1 MTQRN
6 ICSIFRFP
14 ACFLAGLLLFA
25 AVLTGCGGLSMEG
38 PNTAMPAMETKA
50 DTVAMKVF
58 EAYGGPD
65 AWAGLRYLRFDF
77 ATGSNAPAEADS
89 AVEQPVRNVHG
100 RHLWDRMTGDYRV
113 EMPGGGDTVYVA
125 LFNAH
130 APEEGGVWLFGERV
144 GDEEESELLESAYR
158 RFINDTYW
166 LLMPVKLF
174 DEGVRRSYLPDSSA
188 GDMDVLH
195 LSFGEV
201 GLTPG
206 DQYWVYADKET
217 GRVRQWA
224 FRLQHHPPDHVP
236 QPISWSDHKTFDMPS
251 GTLVVSERKPRDGFV
266 LFTDRVDMPMDV
278 PEGAFTDPQPML

>member
-6 ICSIFRFP
+6 ACTIFRFP
-14 ACFLAGLLLFA
+14 ACFLAGILLFVA
-25 AVLTGCGGLSMEG
+25 ALTGCGGPSMEG
-38 PNTAMPAMETKA
+38 PNAAMPAMETKA
-50 DTVAMKVF
+50 DTVAMRVF
-58 EAYGGPD
+58 EAYGGPR
-65 AWAGLRYLRFDF
+65 AWTGLRYLRFDF

-89 AVEQPVRNVHG
+89 SVEQPTRNVHG
-100 RHLWDRMTGDYRV
+100 KHLWDRMTGDYRV

-125 LFNAH
+125 LFNTH
-130 APEEGGVWLFGERV
+130 TPEEGSVWLFGERV
-144 GDEEESELLESAYR
+144 GDEEESDMLESAYR

-174 DEGVRRSYLPDSSA
+174 DEGVHRSYLPDSSA
-188 GDMDVLH
+188 GDTDVLH

-224 FRLQHHPPDHVP
+224 YRLQRHPPDHVP

-251 GTLVVSERKPRDGFV
+251 GALVVSERKHSDSFV
-266 LFTDRVDMPMDV
+266 LYTDRVDMPMET